1 MKICEICD
9 NFMVR
14 EKCGARKMVEYNDKT
29 RVATVYH
36 LGIHICH
43 TRIDNK
49 RKRGDLKEKVN
60 ENKTT
65 HSQTANQVRKEHVGY
80 LLSQGRFEEAKEEAR
95 IWLDHKMAKK
105 VIDMQNPTFSL
116 DENSFDA
123 VEILKAE
130 TDKHD
135 PFYIYRINNGRLNG
149 GTDYVFKSSGEMAL
163 LAIKMNVNNEEETGL
178 IFRYDPLSSIW
189 I

>member
-1 MKICEICD
+1 MVAEEVEKEHEDINGMKLYKIPASDNTWGDLTSDCQYFVMQTSTRSTLFGTQKIGKCHGSWVCPNDDCNFRKTSENHQLNYVNWTNIGNNRNMTVCEICD

-49 RKRGDLKEKVN
+49 RKRRDLKEKVN

-65 HSQTANQVRKEHVGY
+65 HSQTASQV
-80 LLSQGRFEEAKEEAR
+80 GRECVEEAR
-95 IWLDHKMAKK
+95 I
-105 VIDMQNPTFSL
+105 
-116 DENSFDA
+116 
-123 VEILKAE
+123 
-130 TDKHD
+130 
-135 PFYIYRINNGRLNG
+135 
-149 GTDYVFKSSGEMAL
+149 
-163 LAIKMNVNNEEETGL
+163 
-178 IFRYDPLSSIW
+178 
-189 I
+189 